1 MALKILNGS
10 VFDSN
15 ADAVIL
21 TLDGSAKGI
30 EGNICQQFS
39 RKWPRVWKEIE
50 DEIRYPIPLGKV
62 FDYEPVIDCP
72 YRVVLL
78 ASTLH
83 HKQVLGEAAKKS
95 IVKST
100 IMEAIR
106 LAAHCGAKTVAT
118 GLMKGGWRMSE
129 ETAFFSM
136 ADGYESAMLQYTVDL
151 HIHVPE
157 SVQFERL
164 RVMAESLG
172 WK

>member
-1 MALKILNGS
+1 MALKIQNGS

-15 ADAVIL
+15 AAAIIL
-21 TLDGSAKGI
+21 PLDGAAKGM
-30 EGNICQQFS
+30 EGNLCRQFS

-50 DEIRYPIPLGKV
+50 NEIRYPIPLGKV
-62 FDYEPVIDCP
+62 FDYEPVTDCP

-83 HKQVLGEAAKKS
+83 HTQVLGEAAKKS
-95 IVKST
+95 IVKSAL
-100 IMEAIR
+100 MEAIR
-106 LAAHCGAKTVAT
+106 LAADYGAKAVVT
-118 GLMKGGWRMSE
+118 GLMKGGWRMSA
-129 ETAFFSM
+129 ETAFIAM
-136 ADGYESAMLQYTVDL
+136 ADGYESAILQYTVDL
-151 HIHVPE
+151 RIHVPE